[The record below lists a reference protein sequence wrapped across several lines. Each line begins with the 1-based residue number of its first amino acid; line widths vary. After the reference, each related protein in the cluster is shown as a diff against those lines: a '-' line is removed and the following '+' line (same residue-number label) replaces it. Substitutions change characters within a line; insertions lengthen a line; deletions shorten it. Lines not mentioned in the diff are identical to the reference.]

1 MLALS
6 ALGLCA
12 LPEPAQA
19 RCWDH
24 QPRSWPEYKAAC
36 ECEGGHATQHPLRC
50 NHAGN
55 STAPVHP
62 GLLQRQRWQLLLQ
75 KNIVDVASYAALPVN
90 SDAELVAALVRL
102 YAELYQGTAIWNAEV
117 MTLKARYD
125 VTMAQHKEFYGPR
138 ASRID
143 ASDGLEPGIR
153 ADHQKARA
161 KLTQLQAELKR
172 VLAMRANI
180 ATKTLPQ
187 SEQMR
192 REVTI
197 ATRRRIYYF
206 VGRVDGREVEHF
218 TLASGPTPPK
228 LPCCGDPVFPVPF
241 YWNQGPAVAIGPQM
255 AAKQAADALQAARK
269 SAAPTLT
276 GDVETRLQ
284 AVEVQSV
291 KAAAARKSVE
301 EWREYSK
308 LHVEPG
314 AASSARTWAAE
325 VTQNVGVLKATFM
338 LNHKEIPAI
347 ETELR
352 WMQDVIKRDAW
363 EFYTNGAA
371 AAAWTFFNKH
381 VAEPAIQRI
390 AVEMHYPGSYTLTD
404 AEIKSTWTHATQPLF
419 SAYDI
424 YRKGKD
430 GFALIEQVKKLEGTA
445 EDSMLAV
452 ADVMGRADIG
462 DYKQVGDSLFGN
474 LDAAARD
481 QVRAALDQVELPS
494 PFKKFWEGYFTGV
507 KPTFDQ

>member
-206 VGRVDGREVEHF
+206 VGRVRWARGRALHPCVGPHSTQTALLRRPGISGAILLEPRTGGSNRTADGCEAGGR
-218 TLASGPTPPK
+218 
-228 LPCCGDPVFPVPF
+228 
-241 YWNQGPAVAIGPQM
+241 
-255 AAKQAADALQAARK
+255 R
-269 SAAPTLT
+269 
-276 GDVETRLQ
+276 
-284 AVEVQSV
+284 
-291 KAAAARKSVE
+291 
-301 EWREYSK
+301 
-308 LHVEPG
+308 
-314 AASSARTWAAE
+314 AASRPEVRRAHTHRRRRDAPASCRGSIGQGRGSSQICRGVARIFQASRRAGCCIIRA
-325 VTQNVGVLKATFM
+325 NVGC
-338 LNHKEIPAI
+338 
-347 ETELR
+347 R
-352 WMQDVIKRDAW
+352 
-363 EFYTNGAA
+363 G
-371 AAAWTFFNKH
+371 
-381 VAEPAIQRI
+381 
-390 AVEMHYPGSYTLTD
+390 YPERGRSQGNV
-404 AEIKSTWTHATQPLF
+404 HAQP
-419 SAYDI
+419 
-424 YRKGKD
+424 
-430 GFALIEQVKKLEGTA
+430 
-445 EDSMLAV
+445 
-452 ADVMGRADIG
+452 
-462 DYKQVGDSLFGN
+462 
-474 LDAAARD
+474 
-481 QVRAALDQVELPS
+481 
-494 PFKKFWEGYFTGV
+494 
-507 KPTFDQ
+507 